1 MWQLQRKRESEG
13 YSLLS
18 LSQNKKVLKTTTNFE
33 NNINGF
39 NNNNNNN
46 SEWEPE

>member
-18 LSQNKKVLKTTTNFE
+18 LSQNKKVLKTTNFE